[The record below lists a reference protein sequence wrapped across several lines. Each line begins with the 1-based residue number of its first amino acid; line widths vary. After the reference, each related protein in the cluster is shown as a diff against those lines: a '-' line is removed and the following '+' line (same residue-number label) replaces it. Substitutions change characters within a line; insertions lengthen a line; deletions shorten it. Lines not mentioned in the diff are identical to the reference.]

1 MYNDK
6 SRHICHKYNIVKH
19 LLSNKITFINYV
31 KLKENIADLL
41 TKGLSRELAYNS
53 LRKIGLKPLK
63 DKKKKSNDDNH
74 TVDWRSQDLS
84 SYEKL
89 SHITFLVKLE
99 NYYFLFFPIMK

>member
-41 TKGLSRELAYNS
+41 TKGLSRELAYN
-53 LRKIGLKPLK
+53 
-63 DKKKKSNDDNH
+63 H
-74 TVDWRSQDLS
+74 
-84 SYEKL
+84 
-89 SHITFLVKLE
+89 
-99 NYYFLFFPIMK
+99 